1 MAHWAVTLRSVQQ
14 NTVLKGPELRPSPR
28 SQALVG
34 ATGLF
39 LRPLAE
45 RVPTNRPGVA
55 FTRSLVA
62 ASMLAGDSPR
72 GVDVEKVRCGAVR
85 GEWVRPQN
93 ARAAEVEAGQV
104 ILYLH
109 GSGYAI
115 CSPRTHRG
123 LVARLARYTGL
134 PAFCVEYRLAPKH
147 RYPAAADDVDAAFA
161 WLLRQGYA
169 AKDIVIAGDSAGGHL
184 ALDLIAENARTG
196 REQPRSVVLFSPLL
210 DLTLELAAKQEK
222 VRRDPLISAAA
233 AKRLVGLYTAQQ
245 PVDLPRLQLRLDQSE
260 TLPPFL
266 IQVGGVEML
275 RADAEEMARM
285 VQNAGGTAHLQIW
298 PGQLHVFQA
307 FSRLIPEA
315 RSALRDAAEFITSPF
330 VTTRSR

>member
-1 MAHWAVTLRSVQQ
+1 MAHWAVTLRTVQQ
-14 NTVLKGPELRPSPR
+14 NTLLKGPALRPSPR

-34 ATGLF
+34 VTGLF

-45 RVPTNRPGVA
+45 VVPTNRPGLA

-62 ASMLAGDSPR
+62 ASMLAGDTPR
-72 GVDVEKVRCGAVR
+72 GVDVEKVRCGSVR
-85 GEWVRPQN
+85 GEWVRPRNQSSS
-93 ARAAEVEAGQV
+93 QV

-123 LVARLARYTGL
+123 LVARLARYTRL
-134 PAFCVEYRLAPKH
+134 PAFCVEYRLAPEH
-147 RYPAAADDVDAAFA
+147 RYPAAADDVEAAYA
-161 WLLRQGYA
+161 WLIRQGYA
-169 AKDIVIAGDSAGGHL
+169 AEDIVIAGDSAGGHL
-184 ALDLIAENARTG
+184 ALDLIAENTRTG
-196 REQPRSVVLFSPLL
+196 RAQPRSVVLFSPLL
-210 DLTLELAAKQEK
+210 DLTLGLAARQEK
-222 VRRDPLISAAA
+222 VRRDPIISAAA

-245 PVDLPRLQLRLDQSE
+245 PTDLPRLQLRLDQSE

-266 IQVGGVEML
+266 IQAGGVEML
-275 RADAEEMARM
+275 RADAEEMTRM

-298 PGQLHVFQA
+298 PGQIHVFQA

-315 RSALRDAAEFITSPF
+315 RGALRDAADFITS
-330 VTTRSR
+330 TRRSS

>member
-1 MAHWAVTLRSVQQ
+1 MAQLSVTLRIVHQ
-14 NTVLKGPELRPSPR
+14 NTLLKGPALRPSPR
-28 SQALVG
+28 SQALVC

-39 LRPLAE
+39 LRPLA
-45 RVPTNRPGVA
+45 RAVPTNRPGIA

-72 GVDVEKVRCGAVR
+72 GVDIEKVRCGGVR
-85 GEWVRPQN
+85 GEWVRPRNQT
-93 ARAAEVEAGQV
+93 GQQV

-123 LVARLARYTGL
+123 LVARLARNTRL
-134 PAFCVEYRLAPKH
+134 PAFCVEYRLAPEH
-147 RYPAAADDVDAAFA
+147 RYPAAADDVETAYA
-161 WLLRQGYA
+161 WLIRQGYS

-184 ALDLIAENARTG
+184 ALDLVAENVRTG

-210 DLTLELAAKQEK
+210 DLTMGLAARQEK

-233 AKRLVGLYTAQQ
+233 AKRLVGLYADRQ
-245 PVDLPRLQLRLDQSE
+245 PADLPRLRLRLEQSE
-260 TLPPFL
+260 KLPPFL
-266 IQVGGVEML
+266 IQAGGAEML
-275 RADAEEMARM
+275 RADAEEMTRM

-298 PGQLHVFQA
+298 PGQIHVFQA

-315 RSALRDAAEFITSPF
+315 SGALRAAADFIT
-330 VTTRSR
+330 TTWRSN

>member
-1 MAHWAVTLRSVQQ
+1 MAHWAVTLRTVQQ
-14 NTVLKGPELRPSPR
+14 NTVLKGPALRPSPR

-72 GVDVEKVRCGAVR
+72 GVDVEKVRCGPVR
-85 GEWVRPQN
+85 GEWVRP
-93 ARAAEVEAGQV
+93 RDVTAGQV

-123 LVARLARYTGL
+123 LVARLARYTRV
-134 PAFCVEYRLAPKH
+134 PAFCVEYRLAPEH
-147 RYPAAADDVDAAFA
+147 RYPAAADDVDAAYA
-161 WLLRQGYA
+161 WLIRQGYA

-210 DLTLELAAKQEK
+210 DLTLELAARQEK

-245 PVDLPRLQLRLDQSE
+245 PADLPRLQLRLDQSE
-260 TLPPFL
+260 NLPPFL

-315 RSALRDAAEFITSPF
+315 RTALRDAADFITTANP
-330 VTTRSR
+330 RSM

>member
-1 MAHWAVTLRSVQQ
+1 MAQLAVTLRNVHQ
-14 NTVLKGPELRPSPR
+14 TTTLKGPALRPSPR

-39 LRPLAE
+39 LRPLA
-45 RVPTNRPGVA
+45 RAVPTNRPGIA

-85 GEWVRPQN
+85 GEWVRPGNQT
-93 ARAAEVEAGQV
+93 GQQV

-123 LVARLARYTGL
+123 LVARLARYTRL
-134 PAFCVEYRLAPKH
+134 PAFCVEYRLAPEH
-147 RYPAAADDVDAAFA
+147 RYPAAADDVEAAYA
-161 WLLRQGYA
+161 WLIRQGYA
-169 AKDIVIAGDSAGGHL
+169 AQDIVIAGDSAGGHL
-184 ALDLIAENARTG
+184 ALDLIAENARHE
-196 REQPRSVVLFSPLL
+196 REQPRAVVLFSPLL
-210 DLTLELAAKQEK
+210 DLTMELAAQQEK
-222 VRRDPLISAAA
+222 IRRDPLISAAA
-233 AKRLVGLYTAQQ
+233 AKRLVGLYSDRQ
-245 PVDLPRLQLRLDQSE
+245 PVDLPRLRLRLEQSE
-260 TLPPFL
+260 KLPPFL
-266 IQVGGVEML
+266 IQAGGVEML
-275 RADAEEMARM
+275 RADAEEMTRM

-298 PGQLHVFQA
+298 PGQIHVFQA

-315 RSALRDAAEFITSPF
+315 RGALCDAADFIM
-330 VTTRSR
+330 TTRRSS